1 MRQPQTEAERALW
14 QCLRGHRL
22 LRLKFRRQKILGR
35 TSSISS
41 VMSGC
46 W

>member
-22 LRLKFRRQKILGR
+22 LGLK
-35 TSSISS
+35 
-41 VMSGC
+41 
-46 W
+46 

>member
-1 MRQPQTEAERALW
+1 MWQRQTEAERALW